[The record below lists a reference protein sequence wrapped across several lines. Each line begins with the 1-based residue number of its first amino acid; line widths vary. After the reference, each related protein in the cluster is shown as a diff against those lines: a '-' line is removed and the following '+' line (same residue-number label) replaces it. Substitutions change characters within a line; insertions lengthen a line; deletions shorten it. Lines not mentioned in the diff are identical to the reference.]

1 MRAWGAE
8 TGADYAAREQGHE
21 PTCRG
26 CGQARSLKEL
36 HLYYLSARNVQD
48 PAEKAARALEL
59 CHSLIIEL
67 SNHVYC
73 LHGKDTR

>member
-1 MRAWGAE
+1 MS
-8 TGADYAAREQGHE
+8 
-21 PTCRG
+21 CCG
-26 CGQARSLKEL
+26 CGKARSLKEL
-36 HLYYLSARNVQD
+36 HLYYLAARNVQD

-73 LHGKDTR
+73 MHGQSTHDAAQSSYSRTSAPSG